1 MVQATVSSSWNLI
14 RLARWMLVTLM
25 LILGGDG
32 VVDCTDAFPIITR
45 KTCRQQQSPTTL
57 SSPLEW
63 SPTRGG
69 DGRDSGFREGS
80 SNIVSARWRNILQR
94 TRLLRGGG
102 RGGGSK
108 GRLNF
113 PERWSSSSTLT
124 AAGSSSSTFL
134 KMYGA
139 AVTVEGASSDDD
151 GMYDE
156 YYQPP
161 VIEKTKE
168 ERSFIMET
176 LSANFMFQD
185 LPDDVL
191 EQLVLAFE
199 IIEKQSGEIIVK
211 QGDTNADYMYIVA
224 NGECKVQMDNKVL
237 PEPFGTMMKR
247 SMIGE
252 LALLYDAPR
261 AATVTAKDGFTV
273 KLFRLDRSSFLYF
286 LKTKSDIT
294 PDDIKNELK
303 LIDPAID
310 KISGVKTRYE
320 GGTIIRQYDPNTLWL
335 WKQWKGTILSHA
347 WKGTIMNMALSLALV
362 MYVRFYISPTWA
374 ITSTPDITTNP
385 FLGRL
390 SMFSKVWKYVMS
402 LTTFILTFFL
412 SQAYGLWREMYSS
425 ARKIQGRLHDV
436 GMLCAASAKRNPKH
450 GHYEKDSNK
459 VLDEIASMQ
468 RLMGAFCWAKFSKP
482 FQVLVTPRGLSRMLS
497 RGLLTR
503 TQYQALSILD
513 PGVGIHN
520 AVVGWLTTYVVRSF
534 HDGHLLQSE
543 ATEHVLL
550 SKLCELRGTAAGI
563 SDILDGRMP
572 LAYVHF
578 VQVLVD
584 TFLIAAPFALYV
596 ECGIW
601 SILAVGLLTLFYSGL
616 LDLAKILLDPL
627 DNDEFYK
634 DSVNMDIGVLIREM
648 NNGSTRFKKASENL
662 PFKVQAISEKLLGTT
677 I

>member
-1 MVQATVSSSWNLI
+1 MFSTTRSKAAAATTATRVVLCLLSTFVL
-14 RLARWMLVTLM
+14 L
-25 LILGGDG
+25 LGSGNGG
-32 VVDCTDAFPIITR
+32 VVSCGATADAFPIN
-45 KTCRQQQSPTTL
+45 RQQQITSPRAPSTTTTPRQVT
-57 SSPLEW
+57 S
-63 SPTRGG
+63 TRRGG
-69 DGRDSGFREGS
+69 GTLLS
-80 SNIVSARWRNILQR
+80 
-94 TRLLRGGG
+94 LLRGGG
-102 RGGGSK
+102 IGAIGG
-108 GRLNF
+108 RR
-113 PERWSSSSTLT
+113 PSSSTST
-124 AAGSSSSTFL
+124 ATL
-134 KMYGA
+134 C
-139 AVTVEGASSDDD
+139 VTKYDKDDSDS
-151 GMYDE
+151 MLYHDE
-156 YYQPP
+156 YYSYYEPP
-161 VIEKTKE
+161 VIEKTKDE
-168 ERSFIMET
+168 EKFIMST
-176 LSANFMFQD
+176 LSSNFMFQD
-185 LPDDVL
+185 LPSDVL
-191 EQLVLAFE
+191 QQLVLAFE
-199 IIEKQSGEIIVK
+199 IIEAKPNEVIVQ
-211 QGDTNADYMYIVA
+211 QGDANADYMYIVA
-224 NGECKVQMDNKVL
+224 NGECTVTIDNKVL
-237 PEPFGTMMKR
+237 PEPFGTMKRR

-261 AATVTAKDGFTV
+261 AATITAKSTNSV

-286 LKTKSDIT
+286 LKTKSDVT
-294 PDDIKNELK
+294 PDDIKNELQ

-310 KISGVKTRYE
+310 RISGVKTRYE

-335 WKQWKGTILSHA
+335 WKQWKGTVVSHA
-347 WKGTIMNMALSLALV
+347 WKGTLLNMALSLALCT
-362 MYVRFYISPTWA
+362 YVRCCITSPPTWA
-374 ITSTPDITTNP
+374 VTSTPDVSSHP
-385 FLGRL
+385 FLGKL
-390 SMFSKVWKYVMS
+390 NLFSKVWKYVMS

-425 ARKIQGRLHDV
+425 ARRIQGRLHDV
-436 GMLCAASAKRNPKH
+436 GMLCAACAKRNKKD
-450 GHYEKDSNK
+450 GSYEEDSNR

-482 FQVLVTPRGLSRMLS
+482 FQVLVTPRGLSRMMS

-503 TQYQALSILD
+503 TQFQALSKLD

-520 AVVGWLTTYVVRSF
+520 ALVGWLTTRCVRAF
-534 HDGHLLQSE
+534 HKGELLKSE
-543 ATEHVLL
+543 ATEQVLY

-584 TFLIAAPFALYV
+584 TFLLAAPFALYV

-662 PFKVQAISEKLLGTT
+662 PFKV
-677 I
+677 